1 MNNESCGRLLHR
13 PPNVQWCCRSAI
25 IHFPF
30 GAARAVHYLPMIRPP
45 FLQPGDTVGVVAP
58 ASWFPYDEL
67 TEGLR
72 ILREDWHLNVL
83 EGDSLHAVDGPFAGS
98 DNLRR
103 ADLQRLFDDPGV
115 RAVFAARGGYG
126 CYRIADGLNLTGL
139 VANPKWLV
147 GFSDVTVLLS
157 LFYNHGIMSL
167 HGLMPRQFGQPNRAQ
182 SLESLRQWL
191 FGESPAQYV
200 VPAHPLN
207 RAGQSSRYAGAGS
220 PPGPG
225 HERLGQATGPLVGGN
240 LTMLVNSLGTP
251 TDVDFSGTILFIE
264 DVDETLFSLDR
275 MMTQL
280 RRSGRLAKL
289 AGLVVGQFTDMRVNP
304 SLPFGKGAFDIIA
317 DAVADYIYPVL
328 FDFPAGHVDYNL
340 PLPIGQTV
348 ELTVDHEGRLAFG
361 RG

>member
-1 MNNESCGRLLHR
+1 
-13 PPNVQWCCRSAI
+13 
-25 IHFPF
+25 
-30 GAARAVHYLPMIRPP
+30 MITPP
-45 FLQPGDTVGVVAP
+45 FLRPGDTVGVVAP

-67 TEGLR
+67 IEGLR
-72 ILREDWHLNVL
+72 ILREDWRLNVI

-98 DNLRR
+98 DDLRR

-126 CYRIADGLNLTGL
+126 CYRIADGLDLTGL

-157 LFYNHGIMSL
+157 LLYNHGIMSL

-191 FGESPAQYV
+191 FGEPPNEYA
-200 VPAHPLN
+200 VPTYPLN
-207 RAGQSSRYAGAGS
+207 RA
-220 PPGPG
+220 
-225 HERLGQATGPLVGGN
+225 GQATGPLVGGN
-240 LTMLVNSLGTP
+240 LTLLVNSLGTP

-280 RRSGRLAKL
+280 RRSGRLANL
-289 AGLVVGQFTDMRVNP
+289 AGLVVGQFTDMRGNP
-304 SLPFGKGAFDIIA
+304 SLPFGKDAFGIIA
-317 DAVADYIYPVL
+317 DAVAVYTYPVL
-328 FDFPAGHVDYNL
+328 FDFPAGHIDYNL
-340 PLPIGQTV
+340 TLPIGRMV
-348 ELTVDHEGRLAFG
+348 DLTVNHDGRLVFG
-361 RG
+361 WG